1 MKKIHIHKKPLYIN
15 PIIHLL
21 ASYFLYS
28 VFEKVINHRIHL
40 GLQRTF
46 ASNAVLKH
54 IQRSLGNSGFM
65 SAILISLSKVY
76 DSLPHYLFTVN
87 LVSHSFQNSNLF
99 QIHHVIYLVKN
110 KLGSCIANLLILIC
124 FSS

>member
-1 MKKIHIHKKPLYIN
+1 M
-15 PIIHLL
+15 
-21 ASYFLYS
+21 
-28 VFEKVINHRIHL
+28 INHRIHL

-110 KLGSCIANLLILIC
+110 KLGSCIANLLILMFLIITVITRASNFADENRIYDC
-124 FSS
+124 GNN